1 MLIERGHTSALN
13 WTQPIDDWQSDEA
26 QLIDAARAGEV
37 DAFNRLVV
45 IYQDFAYHL
54 AYRLLGDEAAAAD
67 AVQEAF
73 IAAYRRLPMFRAGIF
88 KSWLY
93 RIVINKCYDALRA
106 VRRRPAVSLDELTD
120 EHDDGLHGWLSAP
133 EAGPE
138 NTLQRRELTDLLQRH
153 IARLPFDQRTVLV
166 LSDVHGLT
174 HAEIAEITRLKSGTI
189 KSRLSRGRARLRN
202 SLEPV
207 LPFFRSN

>member
-1 MLIERGHTSALN
+1 MLIERGQTSALN
-13 WTQPIDDWQSDEA
+13 PVQPIGDRRSEED
-26 QLIDAARAGEV
+26 QLIDAARSGNV
-37 DAFNRLVV
+37 DAFNQLLSG
-45 IYQDFAYHL
+45 YQDFAFRL
-54 AYRLLGDEAAAAD
+54 AYRVLGDEAAAAD

-73 IAAYRRLPMFRAGIF
+73 IAAYRRLPMFRAGAF

-93 RIVINKCYDALRA
+93 RIVINKCYDSLRA
-106 VRRRPAVSLDELTD
+106 QRRRPAVSYDDLAETHD
-120 EHDDGLHGWLSAP
+120 EHRLISAP

-138 NTLQRRELTDLLQRH
+138 HAVQQHELADLLQRH
-153 IARLPFDQRTVLV
+153 ISLLPIDQRIVLV

-174 HAEIAEITRLKSGTI
+174 YPEIAAITQQRLGTI

-207 LPFFRSN
+207 LPLLSSSG